1 MLFLSE
7 FATACLQEDPYVFS
21 LALSSRACISFL
33 FFGKLN
39 QADGTGHQ
47 SMLPFSHNCP
57 EDKNQCRGQWLTNS
71 NGYHGVREFA
81 PFAMHDVAR

>member
-7 FATACLQEDPYVFS
+7 FAKACLQVDPYVFS
-21 LALSSRACISFL
+21 FALSSRVRISIP
-33 FFGKLN
+33 FFDKLK

-71 NGYHGVREFA
+71 DGYHGVREFA
-81 PFAMHDVAR
+81 PFAMMCCT